1 MLDMLNLPKRTSRPR
16 TSGLTS
22 VQDTRLSSGE
32 LKLILN
38 DYSDF
43 IDIAKLGIGVAYILP
58 NLKEKIRL
66 YQDAGV
72 SVYFGGTLFEKFYH
86 QNKLDDFLKFIDQN
100 GINMLE
106 VSTGTIDIE
115 IDERCKLVE
124 RLSANYNVL
133 SEVGSKDADAIM
145 PPSQWIDEI
154 KALLEAGA
162 KYVITEGRDSG
173 TAGIYRPS
181 GEIRTGLVSDIMTQ
195 VDPEKLIFEAP
206 SSSMQMFFINQVG
219 TNVNLGN
226 VSPLDLAVLEAQ
238 RVGLRSET
246 FHLSGE

>member
-1 MLDMLNLPKRTSRPR
+1 MLDLPKRTSKPR
-16 TSGLTS
+16 TTGITS
-22 VQDTRLSSGE
+22 VQDTRLSTGE
-32 LKLILN
+32 LESILK
-38 DYSDF
+38 DYADF
-43 IDIAKLGIGVAYILP
+43 IDIAKIGIGVAYILP
-58 NLKEKIRL
+58 NLKEKIKL
-66 YQDAGV
+66 YHAAGV
-72 SVYFGGTLFEKFYH
+72 QVYFGGTLFEKFYH
-86 QNKLDDFLKFIDQN
+86 QNKLDEFLKFLDSN

-106 VSTGTIDIE
+106 VSTGTVDINIE
-115 IDERCKLVE
+115 ERCGLVD
-124 RLSANYNVL
+124 RLSKNYTVL

-145 PPSQWIDEI
+145 PPSQWIGEI
-154 KALLEAGA
+154 KSLLDAGA

-195 VDPEKLIFEAP
+195 VDTEKLIFEAP

-219 TNVNLGN
+219 SNVNLGN

-246 FHLSGE
+246 FHLKG